1 MIAVHRVVEG
11 APLGLVPS
19 VPLVV
24 GLVLHAVGE
33 GLALA
38 VLLGAE
44 PGRLKLRL
52 PVAALSPAVG
62 LLLTAV
68 SPVPEAVVPVV
79 LAVVAGV
86 LLRMAW
92 VGAALAVAERRTT
105 TDGAQADPV
114 DTSVAVCCSS
124 CLIQDLLNSLS
135 I

>member
-11 APLGLVPS
+11 ASLGLAPS
-19 VPLVV
+19 LPLAI

-44 PGRLKLRL
+44 TGRLRLWL
-52 PVAALSPAVG
+52 PVAALSPAAG

-68 SPVPEAVVPVV
+68 RPVPDSVVPVV
-79 LAVVAGV
+79 LAVVAGA

-92 VGAALAVAERRTT
+92 VGVKLAIAERRSVPWAR
-105 TDGAQADPV
+105 DDVGGGPV
-114 DTSVAVCCSS
+114 DSSADQSVTA
-124 CLIQDLLNSLS
+124 
-135 I
+135 